1 MSSTSVI
8 EGTESTDGESMESRS
23 SPVWE
28 TIRGTKDA
36 LSVRRVFGDAYEF
49 DGVTVI
55 PVARVAGGA
64 GGGGGQGEEPDD
76 EGGRSVGSGYGTGFG
91 MGVSPL
97 GVYEVRGSTVTWK
110 PAMDINRTV
119 KGGQVLSGI
128 IAVCL
133 CLVLVARR

>member
-1 MSSTSVI
+1 MASASASDA
-8 EGTESTDGESMESRS
+8 GGEQDK
-23 SPVWE
+23 VLE

-36 LSVRRVFGDAYEF
+36 LTVQRVFGDAYEL
-49 DGVTVI
+49 DGVTII

-76 EGGRSVGSGYGTGFG
+76 GGGRSVGSGFGTGFG

-133 CLVLVARR
+133 CLVLIARR

>member
-1 MSSTSVI
+1 MSNASVI
-8 EGTESTDGESMESRS
+8 DREDAGGIESTDSSS

-36 LSVRRVFGDAYEF
+36 LTVRRVFGDAYEL
-49 DGVTVI
+49 DGVTII

-64 GGGGGQGEEPDD
+64 GGGAGEGEGPDGD
-76 EGGRSVGSGYGTGFG
+76 GERSGGSGFGTGFG

-97 GVYEVRGSTVTWK
+97 GVYEVRGSTATWK
-110 PAMDINRTV
+110 PAMDINRVV
-119 KGGQVLSGI
+119 KGGQVLTGI
-128 IAVCL
+128 VAVCL

>member
-1 MSSTSVI
+1 MTSTSVI
-8 EGTESTDGESMESRS
+8 EGNRTTDGEPTENQS

-36 LSVRRVFGDAYEF
+36 LTVRRVFGDAYEL
-49 DGVTVI
+49 DGVTII

>member
-1 MSSTSVI
+1 MASASA
-8 EGTESTDGESMESRS
+8 TDTGVEQDK
-23 SPVWE
+23 VLE

-36 LSVRRVFGDAYEF
+36 LTVQRVFGDAYEL
-49 DGVTVI
+49 DGVTII

-64 GGGGGQGEEPDD
+64 GGGGGQGEDPDD
-76 EGGRSVGSGYGTGFG
+76 EGGRSVGSGFGTGFG

-110 PAMDINRTV
+110 PAMDINRAV

-133 CLVLVARR
+133 CLVLIARR

>member
-1 MSSTSVI
+1 MTNSSEI
-8 EGTESTDGESMESRS
+8 DSTGATVVEPSEDSGST
-23 SPVWE
+23 VWE

-36 LSVRRVFGDAYEF
+36 LTVRRVFGDAYEL
-49 DGVTVI
+49 DGVTII

-64 GGGGGQGEEPDD
+64 GGGGGQGEGPDD
-76 EGGRSVGSGYGTGFG
+76 EGTRSVGSGFGTGFG

-97 GVYEVRGSTVTWK
+97 GVYEVRDSTVTWK

-128 IAVCL
+128 VVVCL
-133 CLVLVARR
+133 CLVLIARR